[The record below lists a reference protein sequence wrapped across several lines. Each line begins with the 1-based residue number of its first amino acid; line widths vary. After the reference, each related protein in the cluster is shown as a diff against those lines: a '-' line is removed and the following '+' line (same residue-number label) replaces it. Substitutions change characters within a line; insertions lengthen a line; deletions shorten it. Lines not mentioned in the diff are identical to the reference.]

1 MLDSNKIDHFE
12 NYQDEKERTNVLNQI
27 IEVAKEERVYKDVIK
42 AINKQSRKYSK
53 NPVTINN
60 FLVIGDNQYGLTLP
74 VDSETKK
81 LARDMRFAIDFD
93 DSDKPDTYILSNR
106 KVNLNNYEYFNRGGT
121 IILTLS
127 FDAFKSDC
135 DKLVD
140 FGDDKKVW
148 ICDYKEPQ
156 NQETN
161 TDDWHLEIEYSSL
174 KIKPTN
180 KVSTITA
187 QLYDKDDNELLST
200 RMIVPALLNFNVY
213 DDIQEDIDN
222 YIITYNAGSDICPLG
237 IQKNV
242 ANVEYF
248 INQIYLY
255 SKSPQIPYNL
265 MTEMMFRCLEINS
278 IDLTGS
284 AIAYEMLARR
294 VCRKGDDTFA
304 YSYGKNPNIDQFS
317 YTKLRFREAVQR
329 AGVLQAVLFQDIS
342 AGMNIGLSQTLNGK
356 EPTKTPLETIIKS

>member
-1 MLDSNKIDHFE
+1 MDITYFQKINNIYNSKSRQETDLYLLNRQIDNNFDGNIDYHVVKRNGEPFELIIVKDTDGNTFKKKIKSKNSQPFNLGDYIEWQEQMWLVTRLDPDDKANHSGYMYLCTVPLRWQNSEGK
-12 NYQDEKERTNVLNQI
+12 I
-27 IEVAKEERVYKDVIK
+27 IERFAYSEDFT
-42 AINKQSRKYSK
+42 KYSAG
-53 NPVTINN
+53 TTGNN

-156 NQETN
+156 NQKTN

-187 QLYDKDDNELLST
+187 QLYDKDDNELIDGIEYEWTITSNVDEYLTIKKNENALNISLAKNCT
-200 RMIVPALLNFNVY
+200 AYGEKIIVCCMSKYTGQSNEIEL
-213 DDIQEDIDN
+213 E
-222 YIITYNAGSDICPLG
+222 
-237 IQKNV
+237 V
-242 ANVEYF
+242 AEVW
-248 INQIYLY
+248 
-255 SKSPQIPYNL
+255 
-265 MTEMMFRCLEINS
+265 
-278 IDLTGS
+278 
-284 AIAYEMLARR
+284 
-294 VCRKGDDTFA
+294 
-304 YSYGKNPNIDQFS
+304 
-317 YTKLRFREAVQR
+317 
-329 AGVLQAVLFQDIS
+329 
-342 AGMNIGLSQTLNGK
+342 
-356 EPTKTPLETIIKS
+356 

>member
-1 MLDSNKIDHFE
+1 MDITYFQKINNTYNSKSKQETDLYLLNRQIDNNFDGNIDYHVVKRNGEPFELIIVKDTDGNTFKKKIKSKNSQPFNLGDYIEWQGQIWLVTRLDPDDKANHSGYMYLCTVPLRWQNSEGK
-12 NYQDEKERTNVLNQI
+12 I
-27 IEVAKEERVYKDVIK
+27 IERFAYSEDFT
-42 AINKQSRKYSK
+42 KYSAG
-53 NPVTINN
+53 TTGNN

-106 KVNLNNYEYFNRGGT
+106 KANLNNYEYFNRGGT

-180 KVSTITA
+180 KDSTITA
-187 QLYDKDDNELLST
+187 QLYDKDDNELIDGIEYEWTITSNVDEYLTIKKNGNALNISLAKNCT
-200 RMIVPALLNFNVY
+200 AYGEKIIVCCMSKYTGQSNEIEL
-213 DDIQEDIDN
+213 E
-222 YIITYNAGSDICPLG
+222 
-237 IQKNV
+237 V
-242 ANVEYF
+242 AEVW
-248 INQIYLY
+248 
-255 SKSPQIPYNL
+255 
-265 MTEMMFRCLEINS
+265 
-278 IDLTGS
+278 
-284 AIAYEMLARR
+284 
-294 VCRKGDDTFA
+294 
-304 YSYGKNPNIDQFS
+304 
-317 YTKLRFREAVQR
+317 
-329 AGVLQAVLFQDIS
+329 
-342 AGMNIGLSQTLNGK
+342 
-356 EPTKTPLETIIKS
+356 

>member
-1 MLDSNKIDHFE
+1 MDITYFQKINNIYNSKSKQETDLYLLNRQIDNNFDGNIDYHVVKRNGEPFELIIVKDTDGNTFKKKIKSKNSQPFNLGDYIEWQGQIWLVTRLDPDDK
-12 NYQDEKERTNVLNQI
+12 TNHSGYMYLCTVPLRWQNSEGKI
-27 IEVAKEERVYKDVIK
+27 IERFAYSEDFT
-42 AINKQSRKYSK
+42 KYSAG
-53 NPVTINN
+53 TTGNN

-187 QLYDKDDNELLST
+187 QLYDKDDNELIDGIEYEWTITS
-200 RMIVPALLNFNVY
+200 NVDEY
-213 DDIQEDIDN
+213 LTIK
-222 YIITYNAGSDICPLG
+222 
-237 IQKNV
+237 KNG
-242 ANVEYF
+242 N
-248 INQIYLY
+248 
-255 SKSPQIPYNL
+255 
-265 MTEMMFRCLEINS
+265 
-278 IDLTGS
+278 
-284 AIAYEMLARR
+284 
-294 VCRKGDDTFA
+294 
-304 YSYGKNPNIDQFS
+304 
-317 YTKLRFREAVQR
+317 
-329 AGVLQAVLFQDIS
+329 
-342 AGMNIGLSQTLNGK
+342 TLNISLAKNCTAYGEK
-356 EPTKTPLETIIKS
+356 IIIHCMSKYTGQSNEIELEVAEVW

>member
-1 MLDSNKIDHFE
+1 MDITYFQKINNTYNSKSKQETDLYLLNRQIDNNFDGNIDYRVVKRNGEPFELIIVKDTDGNTFKKKIKSKNSQPFNLGDYIEWQGQMWLVTRLDPDDKANHSGYMYLCTVPLRWQNSEGK
-12 NYQDEKERTNVLNQI
+12 I
-27 IEVAKEERVYKDVIK
+27 IERFAYSEDFT
-42 AINKQSRKYSK
+42 KYSAG
-53 NPVTINN
+53 TTGNN

-81 LARDMRFAIDFD
+81 LTRDMRFAIDFD

-187 QLYDKDDNELLST
+187 QLYDKDDNELIDGIEYEWTITS
-200 RMIVPALLNFNVY
+200 NVDEY
-213 DDIQEDIDN
+213 LTIK
-222 YIITYNAGSDICPLG
+222 
-237 IQKNV
+237 KNG
-242 ANVEYF
+242 N
-248 INQIYLY
+248 
-255 SKSPQIPYNL
+255 
-265 MTEMMFRCLEINS
+265 
-278 IDLTGS
+278 
-284 AIAYEMLARR
+284 
-294 VCRKGDDTFA
+294 
-304 YSYGKNPNIDQFS
+304 
-317 YTKLRFREAVQR
+317 
-329 AGVLQAVLFQDIS
+329 
-342 AGMNIGLSQTLNGK
+342 TLNISLAKNCTAYGEK
-356 EPTKTPLETIIKS
+356 IIVCCMSKYTGQSSEIELEVAEVW

>member
-1 MLDSNKIDHFE
+1 MDITYFQKINNTYNSKSKQETDLYLLNRQIDNNFDGNIDYHVVKRNGEPFELIIVKDTDGNTFKKKIKSKNSQPFNLGDYIEWQGQIWLVTRLDPDDKTTHSGYMYLCTVPLRWQNSEGK
-12 NYQDEKERTNVLNQI
+12 I
-27 IEVAKEERVYKDVIK
+27 IERFAYSEDFT
-42 AINKQSRKYSK
+42 KYSAG
-53 NPVTINN
+53 TTGNN

-187 QLYDKDDNELLST
+187 QLYDKDDNELIDGIEYEWTITS
-200 RMIVPALLNFNVY
+200 NVDEY
-213 DDIQEDIDN
+213 LTIK
-222 YIITYNAGSDICPLG
+222 
-237 IQKNV
+237 KNG
-242 ANVEYF
+242 N
-248 INQIYLY
+248 
-255 SKSPQIPYNL
+255 
-265 MTEMMFRCLEINS
+265 
-278 IDLTGS
+278 
-284 AIAYEMLARR
+284 
-294 VCRKGDDTFA
+294 
-304 YSYGKNPNIDQFS
+304 
-317 YTKLRFREAVQR
+317 
-329 AGVLQAVLFQDIS
+329 
-342 AGMNIGLSQTLNGK
+342 TLNISLAKNCTAYGEK
-356 EPTKTPLETIIKS
+356 IIIHCMSKYTGQSNEIELEVAEVW

>member
-1 MLDSNKIDHFE
+1 MDITYFQKINNTYNSKSKQETDLYLLNRQIDNNFDGNIDYHVVKRNGEPFELIIVKDTDGNTFKKKIKSKNSQPFNLGDYIEWQGQMWLVTLLDPDDKANHSGYMYLCTVPLRWQNSEGKIV
-12 NYQDEKERTNVLNQI
+12 ERFAYSEDFT
-27 IEVAKEERVYKDVIK
+27 
-42 AINKQSRKYSK
+42 KYSAG
-53 NPVTINN
+53 TTGNN

-135 DKLVD
+135 DKLVE
-140 FGDDKKVW
+140 FGDNKKVW

-187 QLYDKDDNELLST
+187 QLYDKDDNELIDGIEYEWAITS
-200 RMIVPALLNFNVY
+200 NVDEY
-213 DDIQEDIDN
+213 LTIK
-222 YIITYNAGSDICPLG
+222 
-237 IQKNV
+237 KNG
-242 ANVEYF
+242 N
-248 INQIYLY
+248 
-255 SKSPQIPYNL
+255 
-265 MTEMMFRCLEINS
+265 
-278 IDLTGS
+278 
-284 AIAYEMLARR
+284 
-294 VCRKGDDTFA
+294 
-304 YSYGKNPNIDQFS
+304 
-317 YTKLRFREAVQR
+317 
-329 AGVLQAVLFQDIS
+329 
-342 AGMNIGLSQTLNGK
+342 TLNISLAKNCTAYGEK
-356 EPTKTPLETIIKS
+356 IIIHCMSKYTGQSNEIELEVAEVW

>member
-1 MLDSNKIDHFE
+1 MDITYFQKINNTYNSKSKQETDLYLLNRQIDNNFDGNIDYRVVKRNGEPFELIIVKDTDGNTFKKKIKSKNSQPFNLGDYIEWQGQMWLVTRLDPDDKANHSGYMYLCTVPLRWQNSEGK
-12 NYQDEKERTNVLNQI
+12 I
-27 IEVAKEERVYKDVIK
+27 IERFAYSEDFT
-42 AINKQSRKYSK
+42 KYSAG
-53 NPVTINN
+53 TTGNN

-187 QLYDKDDNELLST
+187 QLYDKDDNELIDGIEYEWTITS
-200 RMIVPALLNFNVY
+200 NVDEY
-213 DDIQEDIDN
+213 LTIK
-222 YIITYNAGSDICPLG
+222 
-237 IQKNV
+237 KNG
-242 ANVEYF
+242 N
-248 INQIYLY
+248 
-255 SKSPQIPYNL
+255 
-265 MTEMMFRCLEINS
+265 
-278 IDLTGS
+278 
-284 AIAYEMLARR
+284 
-294 VCRKGDDTFA
+294 
-304 YSYGKNPNIDQFS
+304 
-317 YTKLRFREAVQR
+317 
-329 AGVLQAVLFQDIS
+329 
-342 AGMNIGLSQTLNGK
+342 TLNISLAKNCTAYGEK
-356 EPTKTPLETIIKS
+356 IIVCCMSKYTGQSSEIELEVAEVW

>member
-1 MLDSNKIDHFE
+1 MDITYFQKINNTYNSKSKQETDLYLLNRQIDNNFDGNIDYHVVKRNGEPFELIIVKDTDGNTFKKKIKSKNSQPFNLGDYIEWQGQMWLVSLLDPDDKANHSGYMYLCTVPLRWQNSEGK
-12 NYQDEKERTNVLNQI
+12 I
-27 IEVAKEERVYKDVIK
+27 IERFAYSEDFT
-42 AINKQSRKYSK
+42 KYSAG
-53 NPVTINN
+53 TTGNN

-74 VDSETKK
+74 IDSETKK

-135 DKLVD
+135 DKLVE
-140 FGDDKKVW
+140 FGDNKKVW

-187 QLYDKDDNELLST
+187 QLYDKDDNELIDGIEYEWTITS
-200 RMIVPALLNFNVY
+200 NVNEY
-213 DDIQEDIDN
+213 LTIK
-222 YIITYNAGSDICPLG
+222 
-237 IQKNV
+237 KNG
-242 ANVEYF
+242 N
-248 INQIYLY
+248 
-255 SKSPQIPYNL
+255 
-265 MTEMMFRCLEINS
+265 
-278 IDLTGS
+278 
-284 AIAYEMLARR
+284 
-294 VCRKGDDTFA
+294 
-304 YSYGKNPNIDQFS
+304 
-317 YTKLRFREAVQR
+317 
-329 AGVLQAVLFQDIS
+329 
-342 AGMNIGLSQTLNGK
+342 TLNISLAKNCTAYGEK
-356 EPTKTPLETIIKS
+356 IIIHCMSKYTGQSNEIELEVAEVW